1 MADKQDPGETD
12 PDETDP
18 DETDQVETDQV
29 ETDPDETETDSAR
42 ADDTSGVLLFRM
54 GKFDLPLCFM
64 LSSVYSP
71 HSNLF

>member
-12 PDETDP
+12 PD
-18 DETDQVETDQV
+18 ETDQV